1 MLLYYDYKKQKR
13 EAYAVE
19 KQKTIPYGS
28 LSDSA

>member
-1 MLLYYDYKKQKR
+1 MLLYYDYKKR

>member
-1 MLLYYDYKKQKR
+1 MLLYYDYKK